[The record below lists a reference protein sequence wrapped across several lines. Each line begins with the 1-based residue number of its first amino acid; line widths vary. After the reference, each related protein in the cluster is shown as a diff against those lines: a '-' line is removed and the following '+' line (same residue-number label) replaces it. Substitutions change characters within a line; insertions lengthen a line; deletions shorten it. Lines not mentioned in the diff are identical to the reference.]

1 MRFYLCQKSV
11 LKKKEPS
18 FFFTSKKI
26 RYVVLPL
33 VLANNILV
41 EISTMQHVAMLALCL
56 FLHVNIWFDLALG
69 VLNCLLSDF

>member
-1 MRFYLCQKSV
+1 MPKITVERR
-11 LKKKEPS
+11 KEPS

-26 RYVVLPL
+26 LYVVLPL

-56 FLHVNIWFDLALG
+56 FLHINVWFDLALG
-69 VLNCLLSDF
+69 VLNCLLSEL